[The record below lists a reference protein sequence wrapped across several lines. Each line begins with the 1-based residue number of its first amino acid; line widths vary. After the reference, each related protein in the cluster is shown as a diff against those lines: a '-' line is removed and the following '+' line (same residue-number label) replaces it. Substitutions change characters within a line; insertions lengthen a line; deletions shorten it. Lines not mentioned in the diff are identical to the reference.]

1 MLNLIWISTI
11 IDVKIMDEKRT
22 REMKWYLA
30 FILSCVLFLCAC
42 GQQPPTWE
50 EQYDLGVRYLS
61 EGSYEE
67 AIIAFSAAIE
77 IDPNR
82 AQAYVGRGK
91 AYVLS
96 GETEDNLALALADY
110 EKAILLGETDASIY
124 LALANIYMARGE
136 SDRAREILQEGL
148 DLTAD
153 DSISKKLKEV
163 DSKKRFTDFETLDKT
178 VQAIFLNLTEEILDG
193 NSEGIYQTLLKD
205 HIDSVENGTISK
217 ELFTRGEICTQIGEY
232 KASLRYNE
240 DLRTS
245 QLIGTIE
252 LREEKGKAYIYE
264 AMEVDGEVISTKI
277 VGESDSWNWNGH
289 YEKYSNFF
297 HDDDEDKYA
306 YYSERGSCVNGLLNG
321 EIYTA
326 YPSGEFVDVCE
337 DGKIISREV
346 MESSHVLTVDG
357 GYDVDYY
364 KGLMLWDD

>member
-1 MLNLIWISTI
+1 M
-11 IDVKIMDEKRT
+11 KRV
-22 REMKWYLA
+22 
-30 FILSCVLFLCAC
+30 LSGMALCLLLLLGAC
-42 GQQPPTWE
+42 GTPSWQ

-163 DSKKRFTDFETLDKT
+163 DGKKLFTDFETLDKT
-178 VQAIFLNLTEEILDG
+178 IQAIFLNLTEEILDG

-205 HIDSVENGTISK
+205 YIDSVENGTLSK
-217 ELFTRGEICTQIGEY
+217 ELLTRGEICTQIGEY

-252 LREEKGKAYIYE
+252 LRQEKGKAYIYE

-289 YEKYSNFF
+289 YEKYSNYFR
-297 HDDDEDKYA
+297 DEDKYA

-337 DGKIISREV
+337 NGKIISREV